1 MPSNGN
7 PQRLTTHPPLKRAS
21 LRYPV
26 PPAKINLETLRGITH
41 MRPRTTVI
49 GAVMRIRNSLAYATH
64 TFFQT
69 AGFMYVHAPL
79 ITGADCEGA
88 GEMFQVTTM
97 DVGNAPKTGG
107 AVDYTQACASLSL
120 SLRPSLLSP
129 YSLLFFPTHSYRDLT
144 STRLRLAS
152 HLHTYL
158 AGLLWQARV
167 PHCVRAAQRRV
178 LRMCFWFD
186 LYIWADLPCRELE
199 HDSSPR
205 RVLDDRAGDRVL

>member
-1 MPSNGN
+1 MLSNGN

-97 DVGNAPKTGG
+97 DVGNVPKAGG
-107 AVDYTQACASLSL
+107 AVDYTQVCASL
-120 SLRPSLLSP
+120 SLRPSLRP
-129 YSLLFFPTHSYRDLT
+129 SLLPSFSYSSSHTHTSHFPSSDLNSI
-144 STRLRLAS
+144 STRLASAHIPRRTSLAS
-152 HLHTYL
+152 PRTSLCPGSSTASTSHVLLVRSIHL
-158 AGLLWQARV
+158 GRPSV
-167 PHCVRAAQRRV
+167 PRTRTRLVTS
-178 LRMCFWFD
+178 
-186 LYIWADLPCRELE
+186 P
-199 HDSSPR
+199 SS
-205 RVLDDRAGDRVL
+205 G